1 MAAPPGVLAVAVP
14 APELVATVATPGV
27 LVEAVPAAP
36 ELVAK
41 GVLEAVKRACVVF
54 HPQPKL
60 APLLLL
66 DCTSEGTPPCA

>member
-1 MAAPPGVLAVAVP
+1 
-14 APELVATVATPGV
+14 V